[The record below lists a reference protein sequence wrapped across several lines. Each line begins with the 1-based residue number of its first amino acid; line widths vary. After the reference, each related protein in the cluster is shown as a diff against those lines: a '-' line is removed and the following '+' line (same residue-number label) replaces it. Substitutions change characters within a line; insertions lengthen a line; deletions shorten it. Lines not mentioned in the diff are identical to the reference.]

1 MPGIFQRD
9 SIIADKTFE
18 RQLDSSPDGDWTF
31 DDHSKYVTLFI
42 PDTQKINI
50 RQPLLPGQGSGGENV
65 HTVPGYI
72 QSCSFSL
79 EVEECLHFTLTKKNI
94 FPHSP

>member
-1 MPGIFQRD
+1 MPSIFQHD

-31 DDHSKYVTLFI
+31 DEHSKYVALFI

-50 RQPLLPGQGSGGENV
+50 S
-65 HTVPGYI
+65 
-72 QSCSFSL
+72 
-79 EVEECLHFTLTKKNI
+79 
-94 FPHSP
+94 